1 MRAAK
6 SAILACLLALCGVG
20 PGWGQ
25 PVDPEAVMVP
35 VAATMDRLLAQEDT
49 DANQRITIEDDGP
62 KRFLLRSVEGAPY
75 EVAGTYPLSNLLQE
89 LALALEAGQTTMPL
103 RPDRIYEKP
112 VHRIS
117 RMIRTYYWA
126 GLTRRMDHDG
136 LARTLTDTKARE
148 DAQPRVYVPHD
159 DTTALRYYRQLA
171 QEQPALN
178 LAVVRLPE
186 TVTPEY
192 VRSINEEPGLLALAL
207 EADDEGRLRGVPFVV
222 PGGRFNEMYGWD
234 SYFIV
239 LGLLEDG
246 LVDLSKDMVDN
257 FVYQIRH
264 YGKILNANRSYYL
277 TRSQPPF
284 LTDMALSVYHAMPA
298 TAATK
303 AWLADVLRTAIHE
316 YRTVWASGAR
326 LTDNGLSR
334 YYGAGLGIPP
344 ETEPG
349 HFDAIL
355 RPYADQTELTYET
368 YVVWYQTGAVEEPE
382 LDAFFVHDRAVRES
396 GHDTSYRLTEAA
408 HINTVDLNALLYKY
422 EMDIARTIESVFE
435 GSLAMPDGSTER
447 PEAWYARAEARRQTM
462 HALMWNDDR
471 GLFFDYYFARGRQT
485 DYESATTL
493 YPLWAG
499 LATPEQAR
507 ALVENALPLLEAPG
521 GVLSGTEA
529 SRGPVSDERPQRQWD
544 YPNGWAPHQMLT
556 WRGLLNYGYEDE
568 AQRLAYRW
576 LYTITRNAVDFNG
589 TIPEKYDVVG
599 RTHRVFAE
607 YGNVGTEFSYITQEG
622 FGWMNAS
629 YQVGIPLLTPD
640 QRAALDALIPPEWLF
655 GPAPVQASEEE

>member
-1 MRAAK
+1 MCAAK
-6 SAILACLLALCGVG
+6 SVFLACLLVLCGVG
-20 PGWGQ
+20 LGWAQ
-25 PVDPEAVMVP
+25 EVDPVTVP
-35 VAATMDRLLAQEDT
+35 VVATMERLLAQEDT
-49 DANQRITIEDDGP
+49 DGNQRITIEDNGP
-62 KRFLLRSVEGAPY
+62 KRFLIETVEGASY

-89 LALALEAGQTTMPL
+89 LALALEAGEETMPL
-103 RPDRIYEKP
+103 RPDRLYEKP
-112 VHRIS
+112 VERIS
-117 RMIRTYYWA
+117 RMIRTYFWD

-136 LARTLTDTKARE
+136 LARTLTDTKADA
-148 DAQPRVYVPHD
+148 DAQSRIYVPFE
-159 DTTALRYYRQLA
+159 DTTALRYYQQLA

-192 VRSINEEPGLLALAL
+192 VRSINDEPGVLALAL
-207 EADDEGRLRGVPFVV
+207 EADDEGRLHGVPFVV

-246 LVDLSKDMVDN
+246 LVDLPKDMVDN

-284 LTDMALSVYHAMPA
+284 LTDMALSVYRAMPA
-298 TAATK
+298 TEATK
-303 AWLADVLRTAIHE
+303 AWLAGVMRTAIHE
-316 YRTVWASGAR
+316 YHTVWTSGAR

-334 YYGAGLGIPP
+334 YYGDGLGIPP

-349 HFDAIL
+349 HFDVIL
-355 RPYADQTELTYET
+355 RPYAERTELAFDT
-368 YVVWYQTGAVEEPE
+368 YVAWYQTGALEEPD

-408 HINTVDLNALLYKY
+408 SLNTVDLNALLYKY
-422 EMDIARTIESVFE
+422 EMDIARTIESIFE
-435 GSLAMPDGSTER
+435 GSLTMPDGA
-447 PEAWYARAEARRQTM
+447 PESPAYWYARAEARRQTM

-471 GLFFDYYFARGRQT
+471 GMFFDYHFADGEQT
-485 DYESATTL
+485 GFESATAL

-499 LATPEQAR
+499 LATEEQAR
-507 ALVENALPLLEAPG
+507 ALVEKALPLLEAPG
-521 GVLSGTEA
+521 GVTSGTEA
-529 SRGPVSDERPQRQWD
+529 SRGPISDERPQRQWD
-544 YPNGWAPHQMLT
+544 YPNGWAPHQMLI
-556 WRGLLNYGYEDE
+556 WRGLLNYGYEAE
-568 AQRLAYRW
+568 AQRLTYRW

-589 TIPEKYDVVG
+589 TIPEKYDVVE

-607 YGNVGTEFSYITQEG
+607 YGNVGTEFAYITREG

-629 YQVGIPLLTPD
+629 YQVGIHLLTPD
-640 QRAALDALIPPEWLF
+640 QRAALDDLVPPEWLF
-655 GPAPVQASEEE
+655 GPAPVQASEKK

>member
-1 MRAAK
+1 MRAAT
-6 SAILACLLALCGVG
+6 SAVLAGLLALCGVV

-25 PVDPEAVMVP
+25 SADHEAVLTP
-35 VAATMDRLLAQEDT
+35 VAATMERLLAQEDT
-49 DANQRITIEDDGP
+49 DGNQRITIEDDGP
-62 KRFLLRSVEGAPY
+62 KRFLVRSVEGAPY

-89 LALALEAGQTTMPL
+89 LAVALEAGEATMPL
-103 RPDRIYEKP
+103 RPEQIYENP
-112 VHRIS
+112 VARIS
-117 RMIRTYYWA
+117 RMIQTYYWA
-126 GLTRRMDHDG
+126 GLTRRMDRDG
-136 LARTLTDTKARE
+136 LARTLTDTKASE
-148 DAQPRVYVPHD
+148 AAQPRVYVPYT

-171 QEQPALN
+171 REQPDLN
-178 LAVVRLPE
+178 LAVVQLPE
-186 TVTPEY
+186 AVTPDY

-207 EADDEGRLRGVPFVV
+207 ETDDAGRLRGVPFVV

-246 LVDLSKDMVDN
+246 LVELSKDMVNN
-257 FVYQIRH
+257 FVYQIQH

-284 LTDMALSVYHAMPA
+284 LTDMALSVYHALPA
-298 TAATK
+298 TDAAK
-303 AWLADVLRTAIHE
+303 AWLAGVLRTAIHE
-316 YRTVWASGAR
+316 YRTVWASGDH
-326 LTDNGLSR
+326 LTDDGLSR

-349 HFDAIL
+349 HFDVIL
-355 RPYADQTELTYET
+355 HPYADQTELPFET
-368 YVVWYQTGAVEEPE
+368 YVAWYQTGAIEEPA
-382 LDAFFVHDRAVRES
+382 LDLFFVHDRAVRES

-422 EMDIARTIESVFE
+422 EVDIARTIESIFD
-435 GSLAMPDGSTER
+435 GSLTMPDGTTER
-447 PEAWYARAEARRQTM
+447 PEEWYARAEARRQTM
-462 HALMWNDDR
+462 NALMWNEAR
-471 GLFFDYYFARGRQT
+471 GMFFDYHFVDGRQT
-485 DYESATTL
+485 GYESATTL

-507 ALVENALPLLEAPG
+507 ALVERALPLLEAPG

-544 YPNGWAPHQMLT
+544 YPNGWAPHQMLI
-556 WRGLLNYGYEDE
+556 WRGLQNYGYEAE

-576 LYTITRNAVDFNG
+576 LYTITRNAVDYNG
-589 TIPEKYDVVG
+589 TIPEKYDVVA

-607 YGNVGTEFSYITQEG
+607 YGNVGTEFAYITREG

-629 YQVGIPLLTPD
+629 YQVGVRLLTPD
-640 QRAALDALIPPEWLF
+640 QRAALDALVPPEWLF
-655 GPAPVQASEEE
+655 GPAPVQPSK